1 MLSDK
6 PTAIARILKVLRNTD
21 RDLTVGEITKLS
33 GLSRNTVHYTVKALL
48 ELEKIRITR
57 MIGKIPLYELAE
69 TNE

>member
-6 PTAIARILKVLRNTD
+6 PTAIARILKVLQNAD
-21 RDLTVGEITKLS
+21 RDLTVGEITKFS

>member
-1 MLSDK
+1 MLSNK
-6 PTAIARILKVLRNTD
+6 PTAIARILEVLRNAD